1 MTIISFVN
9 IGIVILVVNMNAGKH
24 LKIPLLQ
31 GSYNTFT
38 VDWYRVV
45 GTNLC
50 IQMALMIVTQHGA
63 NLMF

>member
-1 MTIISFVN
+1 MMLISFVN
-9 IGIVILVVNMNAGKH
+9 IGIVILFVNMNAGKH

-31 GSYNTFT
+31 GSYNTFS

-50 IQMALMIVTQHGA
+50 I
-63 NLMF
+63 